1 MLGKVESPQ
10 RPKVLLVRL
19 RSDTPSMTMD
29 LMFEEDLPQ
38 PPPRMSSFYP
48 WSIGR
53 MSSGLTTIFRK
64 LHGH

>member
-1 MLGKVESPQ
+1 MGMAESPQ

-38 PPPRMSSFYP
+38 PPPRMSSSY
-48 WSIGR
+48 S
-53 MSSGLTTIFRK
+53 
-64 LHGH
+64 